1 MSKIIFISKEDFNK
15 DLFRIFDWFLK
26 IAFKKNNELDYVI

>member
-15 DLFRIFDWFLK
+15 GLFRIFDWFLE
-26 IAFKKNNELDYVI
+26 ITFKKTTS